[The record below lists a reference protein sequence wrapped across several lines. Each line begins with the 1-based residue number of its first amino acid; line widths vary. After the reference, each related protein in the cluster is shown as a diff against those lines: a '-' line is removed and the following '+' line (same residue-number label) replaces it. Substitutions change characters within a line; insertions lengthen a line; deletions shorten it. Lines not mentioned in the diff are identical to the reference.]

1 MTLFANR
8 ANQILL
14 FVYFSQDNIKMK
26 IAVMGGTFNPIHF
39 AHLVCAEQVRESLG
53 YEKILFIPAGQ
64 PPHKVQPG
72 LVSAIHRFQMVLLAT
87 ENNPFFEVSSVE
99 LDRVGPSYTIQTIRT
114 LHLMYGETLE
124 LAWIIG
130 ADSLIEYKIW
140 KDFENVLEQCS
151 LIVTTRPNYNLEQVP
166 TEIRDRVTI
175 IQITG
180 IDISAT
186 EIRNR
191 IRDNE
196 TIRYLVPESVE
207 TYIDKH
213 RLYR

>member
-1 MTLFANR
+1 
-8 ANQILL
+8 
-14 FVYFSQDNIKMK
+14 MK

-39 AHLVCAEQVRESLG
+39 AHLVSAEQVRESLG

-64 PPHKVQPG
+64 PPHKEQPS
-72 LVSAIHRFQMVLLAT
+72 LVSATHRFQMVLLAT
-87 ENNPFFEVSSVE
+87 ENNPFFEVSSIE
-99 LDRVGPSYTIQTIRT
+99 LDRVGPSYTIQTIKT
-114 LHLMYGETLE
+114 LNLMYGETVE

-140 KDFENVLEQCS
+140 KDFESVLEQCS

-166 TEIRDRVTI
+166 TEIRDKVTL

-186 EIRNR
+186 EIRHR
-191 IRDNE
+191 IRDNVS
-196 TIRYLVPESVE
+196 IRYLVPESVAA
-207 TYIDKH
+207 YIDKH
-213 RLYR
+213 RLYRESQQNYH